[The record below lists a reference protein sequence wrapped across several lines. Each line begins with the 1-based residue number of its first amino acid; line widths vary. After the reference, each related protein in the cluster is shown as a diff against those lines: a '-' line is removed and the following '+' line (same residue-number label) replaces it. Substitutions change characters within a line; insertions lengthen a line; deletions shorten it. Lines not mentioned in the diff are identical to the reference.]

1 MTEGISA
8 VLTYAIGVAIS
19 PMPIMATI
27 LILFSR
33 RARVNGPLFLAGWA
47 LALAVV
53 SGVAYLLSDSGDAA
67 TSTTTST
74 RSRRA
79 RRVRGGLPAAR
90 RAQLAHAAGT
100 RDRARTAEVAVH
112 RRLGLPGEGV
122 RARRVARWPESEEP
136 APLAG
141 RRHERSHSSVSRPRT
156 VVSLLVFVL
165 SAASRSPALSSTT
178 SWVASTRRR
187 ASSR

>member
-67 TSTTTST
+67 TSTTTPDAISWGKI
-74 RSRRA
+74 A
-79 RRVRGGLPAAR
+79 F
-90 RAQLAHAAGT
+90 
-100 RDRARTAEVAVH
+100 
-112 RRLGLPGEGV
+112 GV
-122 RARRVARWPESEEP
+122 
-136 APLAG
+136 
-141 RRHERSHSSVSRPRT
+141 
-156 VVSLLVFVL
+156 
-165 SAASRSPALSSTT
+165 PALSFTT
-178 SWVASTRRR
+178 
-187 ASSR
+187 